1 MVVGLGLVARIQ
13 WWVVSVV
20 VLCGATT
27 LGGGFDSGGCW
38 VGILVVGGGGCL

>member
-27 LGGGFDSGGCW
+27 VGGGFDSSGCW
-38 VGILVVGGGGCL
+38 VEILVVGGGGCL